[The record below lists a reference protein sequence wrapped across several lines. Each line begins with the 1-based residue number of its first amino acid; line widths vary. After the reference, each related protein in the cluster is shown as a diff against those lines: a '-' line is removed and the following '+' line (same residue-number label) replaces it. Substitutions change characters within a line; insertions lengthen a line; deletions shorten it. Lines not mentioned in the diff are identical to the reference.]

1 MNTDPVE
8 ILKQLIGFPTYQ
20 EAPDKIPEGMKECSR
35 FLSDH
40 LTALGFEVDVDE
52 LFNVTAIRDFDGKD
66 DFLLNSHTDTVPPS
80 LEWVDALRPKT
91 IDNRLEGLGASDDK
105 GSAAG
110 ILSAFYGLEDCR
122 FRKLIVQFVNY
133 EDNSITYKGKKWLGT
148 PFYLANHP
156 SFKADYGLNV
166 EPTVEDEKIKVGVG
180 CCGRVSF
187 DIKTIGKEAH
197 SSKPHL
203 GRNAIY
209 DMRRVLRVIE
219 EIPPGKYKNDDF
231 EAEMP
236 INVAEIHGGRAINI
250 VPGECTIKCERRLF
264 PGESPEMI
272 EQTVKSALDKLEGV
286 QIELNVNPNVQLP
299 YLVDKS
305 EYVARLV
312 IDSIRKNL
320 GYDPSVDVKLGRTD
334 SMYLYHHAGV
344 KTAII
349 GPGEE
354 NMCHKPHEY
363 ITIDRLIEF
372 VGLMKTVLSEN
383 SV

>member
-1 MNTDPVE
+1 MNTDSVE

-80 LEWVDALRPKT
+80 PEWIDALRPKT
-91 IDNRLEGLGASDDK
+91 IGNRLEGLGASDDK
-105 GSAAG
+105 GSIAG
-110 ILSAFYGLEDCR
+110 ILSALYGLEDCR

-156 SFKADYGLNV
+156 GFKANYGLNV
-166 EPTVEDEKIKVGVG
+166 EPTVEDEKIRVGVG
-180 CCGRVSF
+180 CCGRLSF

-197 SSKPHL
+197 SSRPKL

-209 DMRRVLRVIE
+209 DMRRVLQVIE

-250 VPGECTIKCERRLF
+250 VPGECIIKCERRLF

-272 EQTVKSALDKLEGV
+272 EQTVRSALDKLEGV